1 MNYTHIL
8 KNNIE
13 LQPIIFDTISY
24 QNKPILLLNTDC
36 TRESIEKEQLY
47 NPFYHTELYPG
58 VEIYTKGRNITTY
71 FLQYGMIFLVNDLYN
86 TLIPI
91 AFIVQDINGNKYC
104 LTEST
109 FSNDFKGEYA
119 KLKTQLNKN
128 GISSKKNMVSI
139 KQEEFNSE
147 FLMNFFISE
156 EDYDVETQKGIV
168 KQFLTLKQNKS

>member
-13 LQPIIFDTISY
+13 LQPIIFDTIIY
-24 QNKPILLLNTDC
+24 QNKPILLLNTAC

-58 VEIYTKGRNITTY
+58 VKIYTKGRNITTY

-91 AFIVQDINGNKYC
+91 AFIVQDI
-104 LTEST
+104 
-109 FSNDFKGEYA
+109 NDFKGEYA